1 MYAKDSKELI
11 PQLDRAGA
19 GISPSRRWMG
29 KYILFPFLRRSL
41 SWNRTWKLYEKE
53 GEKIL
58 RLAKSLDHE
67 ELFERVLVPPLFGL
81 EDNSRYYSV
90 AMVLMHLLIVGEAL
104 VQRIPPLSRGI
115 EPGDRV
121 KIEDVK
127 PYREIPEDI
136 VERFERFLQSYRRR
150 LERNLG
156 DIHIDNTTPHPWFG
170 ELNPKGWSTLGMVH
184 QIVHRRQIEAIVD
197 RLKSQRSE

>member
-1 MYAKDSKELI
+1 MYAKDSKELL
-11 PQLDRAGA
+11 PQLDQAGA

-29 KYILFPFLRRSL
+29 KYILFPLLRRSL
-41 SWNRTWKLYEKE
+41 TWDRTWKLYEKE
-53 GEKIL
+53 GKKIL

-90 AMVLMHLLIVGEAL
+90 AMVLIHLLIVGEAL
-104 VQRIPPLSRGI
+104 VQRIPVLSRGI
-115 EPGDRV
+115 KLSDRV

-127 PYREIPEDI
+127 PYTEIPEDI

-170 ELNPKGWSTLGMVH
+170 KLNPKGWSTLGMVH
-184 QIVHRRQIEAIVD
+184 QIVHRRQIETIVD
-197 RLKSQRSE
+197 HLKSQTSE

>member
-1 MYAKDSKELI
+1 MYAKDSKELL

-29 KYILFPFLRRSL
+29 KYILFPSLRRCL
-41 SWNRTWKLYEKE
+41 TWDRTWMLYEKE

-58 RLAKSLDHE
+58 QLANSLNRD

-104 VQRIPPLSRGI
+104 VRRIPPLSRGI
-115 EPGDRV
+115 RPDDQV

-127 PYREIPEDI
+127 PYTEIPDDI
-136 VERFERFLQSYRRR
+136 VERFARFMQSYRRR
-150 LERNLG
+150 LEKNLG

-170 ELNPKGWSTLGMVH
+170 ELNPKGWSTLAMVH

-197 RLKSQRSE
+197 RLKSRTPE